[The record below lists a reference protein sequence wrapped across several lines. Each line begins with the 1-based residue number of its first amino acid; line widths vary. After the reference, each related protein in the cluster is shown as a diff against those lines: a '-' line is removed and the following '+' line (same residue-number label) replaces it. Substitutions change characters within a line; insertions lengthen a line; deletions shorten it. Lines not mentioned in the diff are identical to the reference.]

1 MAGRPRKQIDGQLVE
16 KLASYGMAED
26 EIADCLGISKSLLRY
41 RCREELRRGR
51 LRLRRTVWKLQLR
64 AAKSGNVGMLIWLG
78 RSVLGQKI
86 RKGTSWDD
94 LMAETQLEAE
104 DWAGETEAAAS
115 SSGVQ
120 KCENKADSESGS

>member
-94 LMAETQLEAE
+94 LMAETQLEVE
-104 DWAGETEAAAS
+104 DWAGEREAAAS